1 MRTLADNVKIYS
13 LLEDIRKYLAGNI
26 IVITAF
32 RSSQLFDAV
41 LSEKLK
47 RYSKKIVGIDA
58 ANYEAQCRPEVL
70 ASCFRRT
77 RQMVGSER
85 ELGVTFHVG
94 EAFDALCSGLR
105 AIDEAVRFMDLRRG
119 DRLGHA
125 LALGIDVEAFQKAK
139 RNMVSLSLQDHVD
152 NLALLYHIIAHRG
165 TDSYKRWL
173 GFLHEEFHRNCSRL
187 YDGIVL

>member
-58 ANYEAQCRPEVL
+58 ANY
-70 ASCFRRT
+70 
-77 RQMVGSER
+77 
-85 ELGVTFHVG
+85 
-94 EAFDALCSGLR
+94 
-105 AIDEAVRFMDLRRG
+105 
-119 DRLGHA
+119 
-125 LALGIDVEAFQKAK
+125 
-139 RNMVSLSLQDHVD
+139 
-152 NLALLYHIIAHRG
+152 
-165 TDSYKRWL
+165 
-173 GFLHEEFHRNCSRL
+173 
-187 YDGIVL
+187 